1 VLRGHAP
8 TLAARTLAADPRF
21 SLRMHSS
28 VLATLGGRSSVC
40 TLVSALVLLPAAAA
54 AQTDYYNTDTGRPVR
69 IEDAYAVERYA
80 LDLHLAPLRF
90 ERRSGVS
97 SVAVTPELTYGLV
110 PRTQIEIGV
119 PVLFR
124 AAEGDD
130 TRIGIGGIDVTALY
144 NVNAETQSLPAF
156 GFRAGVLMPVGDY
169 GPERIHP
176 SVTGLATRTFR
187 WARVHANA
195 QYTFGRE
202 PETASTDGTLGS
214 GSGTLTRWL
223 TGLAADR
230 AFAYRSLLATAEA
243 YAAGPVDGDADVEWT
258 AATGLRYQLTP
269 VLTLDGG
276 VGRRLTGPSQA
287 WFFTLGV
294 SRTSTVRFLFP
305 GRGAWGR

>member
-1 VLRGHAP
+1 MLSSAVV
-8 TLAARTLAADPRF
+8 
-21 SLRMHSS
+21 SLQI
-28 VLATLGGRSSVC
+28 RSS
-40 TLVSALVLLPAAAA
+40 LPLLAGIALMPAVAA
-54 AQTDYYNTDTGRPVR
+54 AQTDYHNTDTGRPVR
-69 IEDAYAVERYA
+69 IEDAYAIERYA
-80 LDLHLAPLRF
+80 LDLHIAPLRF

-110 PRTQIEIGV
+110 PRTQVEIGV
-119 PVLFR
+119 PVLYR
-124 AAEGDD
+124 SAESGGSR
-130 TRIGIGGIDVTALY
+130 TGIGGIDVTALY

-156 GFRAGVLMPVGDY
+156 GLRAGVLMPVGDY

-176 SVTGLATRTFR
+176 SVTGLATRTLR
-187 WARVHANA
+187 WARIHANA

-202 PETASTDGTLGS
+202 PEGASADGTLGS

-223 TGLAADR
+223 TGIAADR
-230 AFAYRSLLATAEA
+230 TFAYRSLLATAEA
-243 YAAGPVDGDADVEWT
+243 FAAGPVDRDADVEWT

-276 VGRRLTGPSQA
+276 IGRRLTGPSQA

>member
-1 VLRGHAP
+1 MLSSAVAS
-8 TLAARTLAADPRF
+8 PR
-21 SLRMHSS
+21 L
-28 VLATLGGRSSVC
+28 RSSLPLL
-40 TLVSALVLLPAAAA
+40 TAIALMPAAAA
-54 AQTDYYNTDTGRPVR
+54 AQTDYHNTDTGRPVR
-69 IEDAYAVERYA
+69 IEDAYAIERYA
-80 LDLHLAPLRF
+80 LDLHIAPLRF

-110 PRTQIEIGV
+110 PRTQVEIGV
-119 PVLFR
+119 PVLYR
-124 AAEGDD
+124 SAESGGSR
-130 TRIGIGGIDVTALY
+130 TGIGGIDVTALY

-156 GFRAGVLMPVGDY
+156 GLRAGVLMPVGDY

-202 PETASTDGTLGS
+202 PEGASADGTLGS

-223 TGLAADR
+223 TGIAADR
-230 AFAYRSLLATAEA
+230 TFAYRSLIATAEA
-243 YAAGPVDGDADVEWT
+243 FAAGPVDHDADVEWT

>member
-1 VLRGHAP
+1 MYSSAVASRRLRPFVRCTAAILLLAP
-8 TLAARTLAADPRF
+8 AG
-21 SLRMHSS
+21 
-28 VLATLGGRSSVC
+28 V
-40 TLVSALVLLPAAAA
+40 A

-69 IEDAYAVERYA
+69 IEDAYAVERHA
-80 LDLHLAPLRF
+80 LDMHLAPLRF
-90 ERRSGVS
+90 ERRSGVT
-97 SVAVTPELTYGLV
+97 SVAATPELTYGLV
-110 PRTQIEIGV
+110 PRTQVEIGV

-124 AAEGDD
+124 SVEGGESR
-130 TRIGIGGIDVTALY
+130 TGIGGVDVTALY
-144 NVNAETQSLPAF
+144 NVNAETAGLPAF
-156 GFRAGVLMPVGDY
+156 GLRAGVLMPVGEY
-169 GPERIHP
+169 GPDRIHP

-202 PETASTDGTLGS
+202 PESASTDGTLGS